1 MRVPGL
7 APINDYLTSYGSV
20 VVGKVGNLSMPVGDN
35 AVDNGRASDGARGRA
50 KKDLSTLWY
59 DISHMNRDSFSESPN
74 TAAFAASLYNEL
86 KTMARRHMMSE
97 RGAHTLQATA
107 LVHEAYLRLAKV
119 NEERLNREQF
129 LAMASTTM
137 RRVLIDHARRRAT
150 GRRGA
155 APLQVT
161 LDESL
166 KPEQLNLDVFALEEA
181 LQDLELMDA
190 RPARIVEMRVF
201 GGLSNEE
208 IAAVLK
214 ISSRTVKRDW
224 ILARTWLQRRLD
236 SGRRA

>member
-1 MRVPGL
+1 
-7 APINDYLTSYGSV
+7 
-20 VVGKVGNLSMPVGDN
+20 
-35 AVDNGRASDGARGRA
+35 
-50 KKDLSTLWY
+50 
-59 DISHMNRDSFSESPN
+59 MNRGSLSEPAN

-86 KTMARRHMMSE
+86 KNMARRHMMSE
-97 RGAHTLQATA
+97 RCGHTLQATA

-129 LAMASTTM
+129 LALASTTM

-150 GRRGA
+150 GRRGV

-166 KPEQLNLDVFALEEA
+166 KPDQLNLDVFALEEA
-181 LQDLELMDA
+181 LHDLELMDA

-208 IAAVLK
+208 IAAVLN

-224 ILARTWLQRRLD
+224 IMARTWLQRRLE